1 MEARE
6 GQKETY
12 LKWKDGI
19 HLWVVMTTGGQCEW
33 AWVTQNSILRTQ
45 TQVWMESHST
55 CSWCPA
61 WVLWHPSP
69 ALVHLSPRCSLMV
82 HTSNLLWK
90 QQKLPPSPP
99 MRTLVH
105 THTHTHRTAGGHSLI
120 NAGKRRG
127 QKPSSLTSTQDQRN
141 GTILFLSSLL
151 DPAEARQLLKPHPCS
166 SPCLLFPSPAALT
179 LFK

>member
-105 THTHTHRTAGGHSLI
+105 THTHTQDSWWPLTNKCREEAWTKAQFPYFNSGPTQWHNFVPKFPPG
-120 NAGKRRG
+120 
-127 QKPSSLTSTQDQRN
+127 SSW
-141 GTILFLSSLL
+141 G
-151 DPAEARQLLKPHPCS
+151 
-166 SPCLLFPSPAALT
+166 
-179 LFK
+179 